1 MIRLS
6 VSLKQN
12 KLENLLDEKTNIKD
26 IYQSRL
32 NEKENLTIDRLLF
45 LQFLLYPHL

>member
-12 KLENLLDEKTNIKD
+12 KLENLLDENEHQGHLPIK
-26 IYQSRL
+26 I
-32 NEKENLTIDRLLF
+32 E
-45 LQFLLYPHL
+45 